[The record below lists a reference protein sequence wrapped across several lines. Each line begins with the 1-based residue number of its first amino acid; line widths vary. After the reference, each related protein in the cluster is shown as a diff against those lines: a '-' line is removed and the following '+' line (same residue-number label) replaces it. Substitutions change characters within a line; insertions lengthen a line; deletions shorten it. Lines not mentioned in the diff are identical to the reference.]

1 MRIVRQRFKTR
12 LLVMLCAALA
22 SISLLSGCANNAQV
36 SANEVTSSQLSSFD
50 KTSPTAKA
58 SQQSIATYPAM
69 PEPVTNNAVVK
80 VDTIKGSYLLSFM
93 GLGAKKSYDAVHN
106 KVWALNINPRG
117 KDSKRLNANVSHWQA
132 KSPVP
137 SSLSQSG
144 RLASVAVGVDGM
156 AYIFGGYTVDQAHNE
171 VSSPDN
177 FRYDV
182 VTDTYYPISATPVA
196 VDDAI
201 ALVYHH
207 RYVYLISGWHND
219 GNVNLV
225 QIYDVQ
231 TDSWQQGSPFLG
243 QPVFGHAGA
252 IVADN
257 ILLCDGVKVDVHPDK
272 RRTFSAQPACY
283 HGTIDKDEV
292 HKIDW
297 RSVAHPTGVARYR
310 MAGVGDSATNSAI
323 FVGGSDN
330 PYNYDGIGYN
340 GKPAKPSKQIW
351 RYDFAQ
357 DKWQVTEM
365 DNATM
370 DHRGLLPIAEGD
382 KRHFVTLGGMVE
394 NQKVSSAVNRFV
406 L

>member
-1 MRIVRQRFKTR
+1 
-12 LLVMLCAALA
+12 
-22 SISLLSGCANNAQV
+22 
-36 SANEVTSSQLSSFD
+36 
-50 KTSPTAKA
+50 
-58 SQQSIATYPAM
+58 M
-69 PEPVTNNAVVK
+69 PEAVTNNAVAK
-80 VDTIKGSYLLSFM
+80 VDTSQGSYLLSFM
-93 GLGAKKSYDAVHN
+93 GLGAKKSSAAVHN
-106 KVWALNINPRG
+106 KVWALNINPDG
-117 KDSKRLNANVSHWQA
+117 NDSKRLNANVSQWQA

-137 SSLSQSG
+137 SSLPQSG
-144 RLASVAVGVDGM
+144 RLASIAVGVDGM

-201 ALVYHH
+201 ALVYHQ

-225 QIYDVQ
+225 QIYDVK
-231 TDSWQQGSPFLG
+231 TDTWQQGSPFLG

-252 IVADN
+252 IVAED
-257 ILLCDGVKVDVHPDK
+257 ILLCDGVKVDVQPDK
-272 RRTFSAQPACY
+272 RRTFSAQRACY
-283 HGTIDKDEV
+283 HGKINKDEV

-297 RSVAHPTGVARYR
+297 RSVEHPNAAARYR
-310 MAGVGDSATNSAI
+310 MAAVGDSVTNSAI

-340 GKPAKPSKQIW
+340 GEPAKPSKQIW
-351 RYDFAQ
+351 RYDFSQA
-357 DKWQVTEM
+357 KWTTTEM
-365 DNATM
+365 NNATM
-370 DHRGLLPIAEGD
+370 DHRGLLPIGEGD
-382 KRHFVTLGGMVE
+382 ERHFVTLGGMVE
-394 NQKVSSAVNRFV
+394 HQKVSSAVTPIV